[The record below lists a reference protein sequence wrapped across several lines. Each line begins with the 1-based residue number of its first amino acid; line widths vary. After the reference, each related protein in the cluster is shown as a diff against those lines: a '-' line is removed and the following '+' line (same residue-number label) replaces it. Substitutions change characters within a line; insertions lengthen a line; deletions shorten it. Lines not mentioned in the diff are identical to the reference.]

1 MSSIIPYGSLSNINE
16 NNEIQKGPPDLS
28 WLDDLKTISLST
40 ESRLS
45 IESRLTKENKERVSL
60 EGMNLSCPTHVEA
73 GRWKNRIEFI
83 KAVVT
88 DLLLTCPKDKP
99 IALIS
104 TGSALLLMEYLIGKA
119 LIENGFSKLSFF
131 LIDPFYSEDEEKE
144 TYESAFAD
152 FQTFL
157 NKVNGEN
164 FPKER
169 IHKLSRVQNLPEHFP
184 SETNVVWIESLPPC
198 SKIISDIKGYRME
211 EKTRDELLVGS
222 AICSS
227 SDQANA
233 IAFIPQNYF
242 KDEDVKFESK
252 LKNLNSIPFI
262 PFETSSEKYYYIDW
276 GCKIFS
282 DWTYSLIFS
291 GEQDWCQNYNLD
303 DDLFILPSEDEI
315 TNGWV
320 PETKKAIEEELD
332 KQIEEMK
339 LKDSQTEFNQEN
351 RKILLEKIKKVAKDY
366 IKGVQCFFLS
376 DYAVDRKDLVSVL
389 SSQKNR
395 EYSKV
400 WTLDADPGYK
410 GYKISS
416 NNIE

>member
-1 MSSIIPYGSLSNINE
+1 MSSIIPYGSLSTINE
-16 NNEIQKGPPDLS
+16 NIEIKKKDNEIQKGLPDLS
-28 WLDDLKTISLST
+28 WLENLKPKIFI
-40 ESRLS
+40 ENQVERLGF
-45 IESRLTKENKERVSL
+45 EE
-60 EGMNLSCPTHVEA
+60 MPLSCATNKPA
-73 GRWKNRIEFI
+73 GQWDNRRDFIEQ
-83 KAVVT
+83 VVM
-88 DLLLTCPKDKP
+88 DLVVYSNCPKDKP
-99 IALIS
+99 MALIS
-104 TGSALLLMEYLIGKA
+104 TGSGLLLIEYLIGKT
-119 LIENGFSKLSFF
+119 LIENGFLNLSFF
-131 LIDPFYSEDEEKE
+131 LIDPLYDRLENEKKQQLTE
-144 TYESAFAD
+144 D
-152 FQTFL
+152 FQTLL
-157 NKVNGEN
+157 NKVKDKDFPEN
-164 FPKER
+164 R
-169 IHKLSRVQNLPEHFP
+169 IHYLSRVQNFPKDFP